1 MRCVREP
8 RYTQELTPQK
18 EIVMKM
24 NRLLLVMLVFLALT
38 ACREKN
44 EPVAGASQTPPSVV
58 SPTLLAS
65 GGSSTSG
72 SGGNGGYVYI
82 DTYGGS
88 VKVLK
93 SGTVGTVITVPT
105 YTPNFGTDPAA
116 HAVVSAGTT
125 TTVVL
130 DTDDFSGELC
140 MVSGDP
146 NLYIGDG
153 NGTCGDGGDVL
164 VTGLTVET
172 GATLVLVDQ
181 GYCGGPGCYP
191 NLQLS
196 NDLVVKGVITSD
208 ASTGLYIE
216 ASTIDVESSG
226 RIVTSATTTD
236 ASAGELYLGYGNGLT
251 KQIINQG
258 TIEAKGLGNGSG
270 GYIFFEPDDL
280 VVNTGTIDASGGD
293 STVAVRAGGSGGVSG
308 ELDVYVDSGDF
319 YSSGIVRVNGGK
331 GATSGGDNN
340 ADFCNWTD
348 QWGNY
353 CNSIYIETALYD
365 NTTRN
370 GDIVISGT
378 WEANGGE
385 GVEGM
390 GGYGG
395 YIYLQAN
402 ALGAVT
408 INADLSVKGG
418 NGTGTGSYWGAYT
431 YGIDIFQN
439 FDTYGNGF
447 ILPASAGKI
456 SAAGTFDLRGGS
468 GAAGGGDAG
477 YLAIYGNNYTADVP
491 GADIELVGFAAID
504 LNGGEG
510 ASGGS
515 ASIVAFEIFTYN
527 TSSYPAGPITNE
539 ARIDARGGKANLAG
553 NSGGTGGYVQI
564 EVGGL
569 GDPGELIYN
578 SGAIDISGGAGDTG
592 GQAYIDGGTGLTLY
606 MAAVHITNSG
616 ALTANGGTGATAGG
630 NGGNITLNSTD
641 FAANPTTNSGTLSA
655 VGGTGTTAGTPGTR
669 TIDGIVL

>member
-1 MRCVREP
+1 MLCVRAP
-8 RYTQELTPQK
+8 RYIQELTLQK

-24 NRLLLVMLVFLALT
+24 EKLLLVMLVFLALT
-38 ACREKN
+38 ACRERN
-44 EPVAGASQTPPSVV
+44 LTVASTQPSAV

-82 DTYGGS
+82 DTYGGA

-105 YTPNFGTDPAA
+105 YTPNFGTDPSA
-116 HAVVSAGTT
+116 HAVISAGTT
-125 TTVVL
+125 TTVVV
-130 DTDDFSGELC
+130 DTDDFSGALC

-153 NGTCGDGGDVL
+153 SGICGDGDL
-164 VTGLTVET
+164 IVTGLTVET

-181 GYCGGPGCYP
+181 GHCGGPGCYP

-196 NDLVVKGVITSD
+196 NDLVVNGVITSD
-208 ASTGLYIE
+208 ASAGLYIE
-216 ASTIDVESSG
+216 ASTIDVKSG
-226 RIVTSATTTD
+226 GKIVTSATTTD
-236 ASAGELYLGYGNGLT
+236 SSAGELYLGYGNGLT

-258 TIEAKGLGNGSG
+258 AIEAKGLGNGSG

-293 STVAVRAGGSGGVSG
+293 STVTGSAGGSGGVSG
-308 ELDVYVDSGDF
+308 ELDVYVDHGDF
-319 YSSGIVRVNGGK
+319 YSSGIIRVNGGK

-365 NTTRN
+365 NTNRN

-395 YIYLQAN
+395 YIYLQPN

-418 NGTGTGSYWGAYT
+418 NGMGTGSHWGAYT

-439 FDTYGNGF
+439 FDTYGSGF
-447 ILPASAGKI
+447 TLPASAGKI
-456 SAAGTFDLRGGS
+456 SIAGTYDLRG
-468 GAAGGGDAG
+468 GGGDAG
-477 YLAIYGNNYTADVP
+477 GGNAGYLAVYGNNYTADVP
-491 GADIELVGFAAID
+491 GADIELIGLAAID

-510 ASGGS
+510 TSGGS
-515 ASIVAFEIFTYN
+515 ASSQAFEIFTYN

-539 ARIDARGGKANLAG
+539 ARIDARGGKATFAG
-553 NSGGTGGYVQI
+553 NTGGTGGYVQI
-564 EVGGL
+564 QVGGL
-569 GDPGELIYN
+569 GTPGELINN
-578 SGAIDISGGAGDTG
+578 SGAIDISGGAGDNG
-592 GQAYIDGGTGLTLY
+592 GAASGGGFSDALS
-606 MAAVHITNSG
+606 MIAVHITNSG
-616 ALTANGGTGATAGG
+616 ALTANGGNGTTAGG

-641 FAANPTTNSGTLSA
+641 SATLATSNTGNLSV
-655 VGGTGTTAGTPGTR
+655 VGGTGTAAGTPGTR